1 MFVAEVEA
9 LKAKVADLKPSEEPQ
24 KKGVL
29 GFMAK
34 AASAAMDA
42 VSSDFHI
49 HFGEI
54 EKSRRKEVMAAHG
67 DVAGELLC
75 CFDLDR
81 LGSEDASIL
90 ITDQWISFRS
100 VSGLLMGT
108 NLTLKV
114 HWSWSRAVVRK
125 DEHIEFSLREPADAP
140 PLCVPWK
147 PFFDDREAELHLLVE
162 FLDAILQH
170 NLTGGPEH
178 GYRLLQE
185 LRALD
190 DADPRGM
197 QLLQEAEI
205 GVDRMFGAGGTKSAL
220 QDVRSLLE
228 SDLILEKCRIAPP
241 SRDLYHDILTT
252 VRVLEA
258 EQENADGYADKH
270 RIGANLD
277 MLVQRVKSTLDG
289 IPAKDR
295 RTVFMQED
303 LPHETPKSFVGAR
316 EEWMSALTF
325 AQGHPKPEVMYI
337 VHPLKEGEYLPLA
350 EFDALLNEEKRHEF
364 FTLVRALGARHIKYR
379 NLVTTESH
387 QKDKASKSA
396 SNSTTGAPAAMPNV
410 AVGNGISGEQTTSQS
425 QSLQAS
431 SDLYVESEYEPKAAP
446 HIPEGLVWYDS
457 QLDWQRLAAD
467 RLEAGLKSTR
477 FVLKTS
483 RREYFSQS
491 EEKSVQK
498 EMSAVYSGVK
508 VTNVSGFSTS
518 KESEKEEKQDTA
530 IEIHI
535 TFAD

>member
-1 MFVAEVEA
+1 MFVEELEA
-9 LKAKVADLKPSEEPQ
+9 LKAKVAALKPDQEPE

-29 GFMAK
+29 GFVAK
-34 AASAAMDA
+34 AASAAVNA
-42 VSSDFHI
+42 VSSDFHV
-49 HFGEI
+49 HFGELP
-54 EKSRRKEVMAAHG
+54 KDRRKELMAAHG
-67 DVAGELLC
+67 DVSGQLLC

-100 VSGLLMGT
+100 ISGILLGT

-114 HWSWSRAVVRK
+114 HWSWCRAVVRK
-125 DEHIEFSLREPADAP
+125 NDHIEFSLREPADAP

-147 PFFDDREAELHLLVE
+147 PFFDDREAELHILME
-162 FLDAILQH
+162 FLSSILKH
-170 NLTGGPEH
+170 TLSGGPEH

-197 QLLQEAEI
+197 NLLQEAEI
-205 GVDRMFGAGGTKSAL
+205 GVDRMFGSGGTKSAL

-252 VRVLEA
+252 VRVLEK
-258 EQENADGYADKH
+258 ERENADGYADKH

-277 MLVQRVKSTLDG
+277 MLVQRVRTTLEG
-289 IPAKDR
+289 ISAMER
-295 RTVFMQED
+295 RTVYMQD
-303 LPHETPKSFVGAR
+303 QLPNETPKSFVGAR
-316 EEWMSALTF
+316 EEWLGALTF
-325 AQGHPKPEVMYI
+325 PQGHPKPEVMYI
-337 VHPLKEGEYLPLA
+337 VHPLKSDEYLPLA
-350 EFDALLNEEKRHEF
+350 EFDAFLNEEKRHEF

-379 NLVTTESH
+379 NLVTTESN
-387 QKDKASKSA
+387 QTEKTSKSA
-396 SNSTTGAPAAMPNV
+396 TNSSKGAPAGMPNLS
-410 AVGNGISGEQTTSQS
+410 VGNGISGELSKSQTRSSQT
-425 QSLQAS
+425 S
-431 SDLYVESEYEPKAAP
+431 SDLYVESEYEPKTAP
-446 HIPEGLVWYDS
+446 HVPEGLVWYET

-467 RLEAGLKSTR
+467 RLEAGLKSTQ

-498 EMSAVYSGVK
+498 EMTAVYSGVK
-508 VTNVSGFSTS
+508 VSNVAGFSTA

-535 TFAD
+535 TFEE

>member
-1 MFVAEVEA
+1 
-9 LKAKVADLKPSEEPQ
+9 
-24 KKGVL
+24 
-29 GFMAK
+29 
-34 AASAAMDA
+34 
-42 VSSDFHI
+42 
-49 HFGEI
+49 
-54 EKSRRKEVMAAHG
+54 
-67 DVAGELLC
+67 
-75 CFDLDR
+75 
-81 LGSEDASIL
+81 
-90 ITDQWISFRS
+90 
-100 VSGLLMGT
+100 
-108 NLTLKV
+108 
-114 HWSWSRAVVRK
+114 
-125 DEHIEFSLREPADAP
+125 
-140 PLCVPWK
+140 
-147 PFFDDREAELHLLVE
+147 
-162 FLDAILQH
+162 
-170 NLTGGPEH
+170 
-178 GYRLLQE
+178 
-185 LRALD
+185 
-190 DADPRGM
+190 M

-205 GVDRMFGAGGTKSAL
+205 GVDRMFGSGGAKSAL

-295 RTVFMQED
+295 RTVFMQDD
-303 LPHETPKSFVGAR
+303 LPNETPKSFVGAR

-325 AQGHPKPEVMYI
+325 AQGHPKLDVMYI

-350 EFDALLNEEKRHEF
+350 ELDALLNEEKRHEF

-387 QKDKASKSA
+387 QNDKASKSA
-396 SNSTTGAPAAMPNV
+396 SNSTTGTPAAMPNLS
-410 AVGNGISGEQTTSQS
+410 AGNGISGEQTTIQS
-425 QSLQAS
+425 QSSQAS
-431 SDLYVESEYEPKAAP
+431 SDLYVESEYEPKSAP

-467 RLEAGLKSTR
+467 CLESGLKSTR
-477 FVLKTS
+477 FELKTS

-498 EMSAVYSGVK
+498 EISAVYSGLK

-518 KESEKEEKQDTA
+518 KESKKRRSRIRPSRFRSPSWSKA
-530 IEIHI
+530 AHW
-535 TFAD
+535 